1 MRRRTVPRS
10 SPFSSCEAAH
20 PGVSAAMTGVS
31 NFRDFGGMAT
41 VASRHV
47 RRGLLYRSGQMGP
60 LGDKPFDDLSGL
72 NFSVVADLRFPDE
85 AVAAPMPWPKPIAGK
100 VLAIGGTMAGGTA
113 PHHAFM
119 KSRFT
124 AVGQVQERYL
134 DFYSGLPSDP
144 RYMSLIGRTL
154 TATADADGPLLIHC
168 SAGKDRTGIV
178 CGLILALLNVPM
190 DDILEDYMLSAAPSA
205 TRALQPEILRRIEAH
220 GLAPPDEDILEAM
233 LTVEPDYLLASFAAI
248 EREFGSLA
256 AYLDAIGAAPPLA
269 NRLRRRL
276 LS

>member
-1 MRRRTVPRS
+1 
-10 SPFSSCEAAH
+10 
-20 PGVSAAMTGVS
+20 MTGVS

-47 RRGLLYRSGQMGP
+47 RRRLLYRSGQTGP
-60 LGDKPFDDLSGL
+60 LGDMPFDELSGL

-85 AVAAPMPWPKPIAGK
+85 AVAAPMPWPAANAGK
-100 VLAIGGTMAGGTA
+100 VLAIGGAIKGGTA

-119 KSRFT
+119 STRFKT
-124 AVGQVQERYL
+124 VDEVRARYL

-154 TATADADGPLLIHC
+154 TAAADAEGPVLIHC

-190 DDILEDYMLSAAPSA
+190 DAIVEDYMISAAPEA
-205 TRALQPEILRRIEAH
+205 TRALRPEILRRIEAH
-220 GLAPPDEDILEAM
+220 GIAQPDEDILEAM

-248 EREFGSLA
+248 AREFGSLA

-276 LS
+276 LQ

>member
-1 MRRRTVPRS
+1 
-10 SPFSSCEAAH
+10 
-20 PGVSAAMTGVS
+20 MTGVS

-47 RRGLLYRSGQMGP
+47 RRGLLFRSGQTGP
-60 LGDKPFDDLSGL
+60 LGETPFDVLSGL

-85 AVAAPMPWPKPIAGK
+85 AVTAPMPWPKAISYR
-100 VLAIGGTMAGGTA
+100 VLGIGGTITGGTA

-119 KSRFT
+119 KTRFT
-124 AVGQVQERYL
+124 AVAEVQERYL
-134 DFYSGLPSDP
+134 DFYRGLPSDP

-154 TATADADGPLLIHC
+154 TAAADADGPLLIHC

-190 DDILEDYMLSAAPSA
+190 DAILEDYMLSAAPEA
-205 TRALQPEILRRIEAH
+205 TRALRPEILRRIDAH
-220 GLAPPDEDILEAM
+220 GLMPPDENILEAM

-248 EREFGSLA
+248 EREFGSLS
-256 AYLDAIGAAPPLA
+256 AYLDAIGAAPRLA

-276 LS
+276 LG